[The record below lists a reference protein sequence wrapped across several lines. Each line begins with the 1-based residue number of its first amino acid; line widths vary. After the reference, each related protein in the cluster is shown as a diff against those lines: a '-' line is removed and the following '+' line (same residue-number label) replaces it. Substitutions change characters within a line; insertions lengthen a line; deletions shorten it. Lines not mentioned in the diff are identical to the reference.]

1 MMRVETAWLDCRAN
15 PRTGKFM
22 DVWRAWDDDKGA
34 DASRY
39 GTGATEEEAIA
50 DLVAQEEEAA

>member
-1 MMRVETAWLDCRAN
+1 MRIHTACIHGLIN

>member
-1 MMRVETAWLDCRAN
+1 MRVETSCIRGPINAS
-15 PRTGKFM
+15 TGKFM